1 MHASPETAAVCSAA
15 AAAAAAAAAGEP
27 ILHTGVRND
36 QTPKV
41 FLFKRAD
48 NGAINSPPHFFLLQ
62 TPKSLLRR
70 RSPLFRVGRTNLA
83 LAAEHKFPLIKIAM
97 KRERKLVSAVHDCR
111 N

>member
-1 MHASPETAAVCSAA
+1 MHASPETAAVCS

-48 NGAINSPPHFFLLQ
+48 NGAINSPP
-62 TPKSLLRR
+62 
-70 RSPLFRVGRTNLA
+70 PLFFVAN
-83 LAAEHKFPLIKIAM
+83 P
-97 KRERKLVSAVHDCR
+97 
-111 N
+111 